1 MGISKLHAKIKEER
15 VDWSV
20 SEKRVRRVLGEMG
33 VLNGNG
39 NDVEEGQKYP
49 KSRLNKSLNIDQW
62 TCASFFLSF
71 FTLILSDTSESR
83 SQTIQKE

>member
-33 VLNGNG
+33 ALNGY
-39 NDVEEGQKYP
+39 DVEDGGQKYP
-49 KSRLNKSLNIDQW
+49 KSRLNKSLKINQW
-62 TCASFFLSF
+62 TCTYPFLPFFF
-71 FTLILSDTSESR
+71 IDTDYYSESR